1 MKIFEINKFRAQ
13 RYLRDMFVNSMGG
26 GVHNSSKIEKTNI

>member
-26 GVHNSSKIEKTNI
+26 GTQLLKN